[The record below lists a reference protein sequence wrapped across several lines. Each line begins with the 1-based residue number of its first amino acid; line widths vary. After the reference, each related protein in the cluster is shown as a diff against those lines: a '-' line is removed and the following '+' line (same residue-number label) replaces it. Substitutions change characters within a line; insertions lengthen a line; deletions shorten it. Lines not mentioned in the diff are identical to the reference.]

1 MSISKPAL
9 LSRLNGAKELS
20 ASQRRISDC
29 LRANMNE
36 AALWGVEE
44 LSQESHT
51 CVATVVRFAKK
62 LGYSGYLEMRKAL
75 VNSAKTHYQRGDQ
88 LLEAPAQAAATLVEV
103 ARRDIR
109 NIELLVQAVDE
120 QLLQSATR
128 LLKASRFR
136 LAIGDGVSALMTRQ
150 LAYLLINTG
159 LPTLEG
165 CPADFASQVGNLG
178 AKDLLI
184 AISITPYTR
193 ETLDAAAYARK
204 RGIPVLAFTDGPHSP
219 PGQDRQ
225 CPRSPFP
232 GKNLLFSH
240 SLAAL
245 RRAGPR
251 LGHLPGPGGSP
262 EFPEEAPR
270 SGTGGPAQVRQEL
283 IPLPVA
289 GRSVAPGGLRRGLR
303 VPVFFHSSP
312 SVGIATQ

>member
-1 MSISKPAL
+1 MSTSKLAL
-9 LSRLNGAKELS
+9 VARLNGAKELS
-20 ASQRRISDC
+20 ASQRRIADC

-44 LSQESHT
+44 LSRESRT

-62 LGYSGYLEMRKAL
+62 LGYSGFLEMRKAL

-120 QLLQSATR
+120 SLLQGAAR

-165 CPADFASQVGNLG
+165 SPADFASQVGNLD
-178 AKDLLI
+178 ARDLLI

-193 ETLDAAAYARK
+193 ETLDAATYARK
-204 RGIPVLAFTDGPHSP
+204 RGIPVLAFTDGPQSP
-219 PGQDRQ
+219 LAKSANLALPI
-225 CPRSPFP
+225 P

-240 SLAAL
+240 SLAAFGVL
-245 RRAGPR
+245 AHALATSLAREDPMSSLKKLHEVER
-251 LGHLPGPGGSP
+251 
-262 EFPEEAPR
+262 
-270 SGTGGPAQVRQEL
+270 
-283 IPLPVA
+283 VA
-289 GRSVAPGGLRRGLR
+289 RPKFAKD
-303 VPVFFHSSP
+303 
-312 SVGIATQ
+312 